1 MAGELA
7 SAIAL
12 QGQPRN
18 RPQSVG
24 PSEGMIENAFNGR
37 KRAEDEK
44 KAKED
49 AEAQKR
55 MDQIMKNTAF
65 SQQFEN
71 PYYNRQYQ
79 KDAVKAMDE
88 IVQANA
94 TGDKNAVVVGYNKV
108 RELES
113 IMNTYLLADKNMSA
127 ARKAASEKPD
137 EYAGLFNPQRI
148 GSETYNTMFDALNDP
163 KLAGMEDFIAEQ
175 FGSPSSSFV
184 KENVNGND
192 IGVAM
197 FNLQNAR
204 TADPTKKAGAALTD
218 NSRFTRP
225 GKEILINNR
234 DTQLKVIPTHLD
246 DTYLEQIALE
256 VYSDPA
262 VVNNAVMK
270 DFNKAKAVALE
281 IDPSKNFTWK
291 DYEQLRGNLGAVA
304 TKDADEFIANARKM
318 TGTPYQVTDKLKADE
333 GTGTSGALFGSK
345 KVDVFKGEDIIKA
358 QEVQPWEQS
367 SPTGQKYQYL
377 AVAPIQPKTSGLSMN
392 IDIKPGTLYWD
403 KELNGGKGALRAPD
417 NYESTEKVIPHE
429 MVFMSDGE
437 KGKPYIRYL
446 LAVSSQAGGNES
458 DPFATAT
465 QQDRFKTRN
474 YESFYVPATEEN
486 LKRLAAVTETGIDE
500 WNKLKVDLGNRAS
513 SGRQAA
519 SSGGKDVNQSGK
531 TNPPSQGSSM
541 STYSIKGKEYS
552 EKDLIDM
559 GYTKEQIQPYLK
571 K

>member
-24 PSEGMIENAFNGR
+24 PSEVMIENAFNGR

-225 GKEILINNR
+225 GKEIVINNR

-318 TGTPYQVTDKLKADE
+318 TGTPYQVSNTLKAEKEATPSDFEKVFTVATTPAYISAEDE
-333 GTGTSGALFGSK
+333 KGLKTGYNVIPYSSRPGKNLAKVNVDLPAGHYEIMSGKIK
-345 KVDVFKGEDIIKA
+345 KVDSPNSLPAIPKGPAWLDGKLGFMYTNDSETYFNPLDQGSYQMWIQHTGVPEEDVIK
-358 QEVQPWEQS
+358 Q
-367 SPTGQKYQYL
+367 
-377 AVAPIQPKTSGLSMN
+377 I
-392 IDIKPGTLYWD
+392 TLV
-403 KELNGGKGALRAPD
+403 GGGSKQA
-417 NYESTEKVIPHE
+417 E
-429 MVFMSDGE
+429 
-437 KGKPYIRYL
+437 
-446 LAVSSQAGGNES
+446 SQAKAWMEKMGLQGTTPS
-458 DPFATAT
+458 G
-465 QQDRFKTRN
+465 QQKSPSAAPASGTINLQDLPVGAKIEVKNGKN
-474 YESFYVPATEEN
+474 YYN
-486 LKRLAAVTETGIDE
+486 
-500 WNKLKVDLGNRAS
+500 
-513 SGRQAA
+513 
-519 SSGGKDVNQSGK
+519 
-531 TNPPSQGSSM
+531 
-541 STYSIKGKEYS
+541 GKEI
-552 EKDLIDM
+552 KM
-559 GYTKEQIQPYLK
+559 
-571 K
+571 